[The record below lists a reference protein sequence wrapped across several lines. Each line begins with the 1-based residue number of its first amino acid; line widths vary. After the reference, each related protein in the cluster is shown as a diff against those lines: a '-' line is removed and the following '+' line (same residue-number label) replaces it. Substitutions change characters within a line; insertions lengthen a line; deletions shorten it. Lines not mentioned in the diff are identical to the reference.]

1 MRIVGLLKR
10 INEVFTV
17 IRRAGHTSIL
27 KEIAETKDVYIL
39 VPNEDTKLYVGK
51 SAITFEDV
59 ERGYLLGKPSKPI
72 LIDNSTMIKLTEDAL
87 AEFKRLENVIK
98 RKDKTLNKMKELIEE
113 LRKEEEN
120 E

>member
-1 MRIVGLLKR
+1 MRIVGLLKQ
-10 INEVFTV
+10 INDIFNVV
-17 IRRAGHTSIL
+17 RRVGHTSIL

-51 SAITFEDV
+51 SAITFNDILDGE
-59 ERGYLLGKPSKPI
+59 LISKSPKPI
-72 LIDNSTMIKLTEDAL
+72 LVDNSTMIKLTEDAL
-87 AEFKRLENVIK
+87 IEFKRLERIIK

-113 LRKEEEN
+113 LRKEEED